1 MARFFQLAWVN
12 CVIKSVHTMTTTA
25 EHAVEQLSLSAAF
38 SKAYKLHATSPLSQS
53 DYKELLILLEHCDGL
68 VEQGA
73 LFSRNEDQD
82 DLSTGSMRYLLI
94 PFLTA
99 DVLNTMPQQSMAQRL
114 QQAQAAKA
122 AYSQFLQRC
131 SQYCL
136 LGPTCQAAYD
146 AQESGQALDPGT
158 ARSQK
163 VERFKRSKAVQGLIQ
178 QLESRQKRADEE
190 VSGGASCAGVGL
202 GDGTALTCVVSHLGG
217 SDSHC
222 KWYTLP
228 ALLPGLADSPHAA

>member
-1 MARFFQLAWVN
+1 MSLDTMA
-12 CVIKSVHTMTTTA
+12 TTA
-25 EHAVEQLSLSAAF
+25 ELAVEQLSLSAAF
-38 SKAYKLHATSPLSQS
+38 SKAYKLHAKSPLSHS
-53 DYKELLILLEHCDGL
+53 DYQELLSLLEHCDRL

-73 LFSRNEDQD
+73 LFSHNEDQE

-136 LGPTCQAAYD
+136 LGPTCQATYD
-146 AQESGQALDPGT
+146 AQESGQALDAGT
-158 ARSQK
+158 ARAQK
-163 VERFKRSKAVQGLIQ
+163 VERFKRSKAIQGLIQ
-178 QLESRQKRADEE
+178 QLESRQKQADEE
-190 VSGGASCAGVGL
+190 VSVDASCAGLHNKTQSSSHMCAPPLPHTHMV
-202 GDGTALTCVVSHLGG
+202 DGNN
-217 SDSHC
+217 C
-222 KWYTLP
+222 KWPP
-228 ALLPGLADSPHAA
+228 AVADIPSAAAWPK